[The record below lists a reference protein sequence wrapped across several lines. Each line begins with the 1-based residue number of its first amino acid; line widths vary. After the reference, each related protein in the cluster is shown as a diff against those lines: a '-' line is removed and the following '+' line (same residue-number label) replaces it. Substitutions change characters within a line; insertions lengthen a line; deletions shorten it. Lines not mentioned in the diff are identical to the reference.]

1 MDYTS
6 LSDSMSLMTNGIQ
19 LMVSFI
25 TTILYYIG
33 LWNMFSK
40 AGVEGWK
47 CIIPYYNTYVV
58 GQISKKEKL
67 AKIVIIV
74 HVIAAVV
81 LTVFVGSLVAVVFN
95 YNSYDDVSFLPLI
108 IALISGI
115 ATCMLLIAD
124 TIMRIMLG
132 YYLMKS
138 YDAPTVFL
146 ILVIMFPYVAMLI
159 LGFSKKYLYN
169 GGYGDLYN
177 RTGAN
182 IYNTRDFN
190 QPNNYNNGY
199 YSQNQGY
206 GQQNGYYNQ
215 NQNYGQQSGYYNQN
229 LSYGQNNG
237 YNTQNQNYGQQSGY
251 YDQNQGYGQNNGYN
265 TQNQNYGQ
273 QSGYYDQNQSYGQN
287 NGYNT
292 QNQNYGQ
299 QNGYYNQNQSYG
311 QRNGYTSYNESS
323 SVNTDSSSNNETDNS
338 ESSDDT
344 FSL

>member
-6 LSDSMSLMTNGIQ
+6 FSDSMSLMTNGIQ
-19 LMVSFI
+19 LMVSFV
-25 TTILYYIG
+25 TMILAYIG

-47 CIIPYYNTYVV
+47 CIIPYYNTYVI

-67 AKIVIIV
+67 AKILIIIQVISVVVITAFVCSAIV
-74 HVIAAVV
+74 IGVNTVNYEDVNVFALVIMIISSIATIMLVIAEKIMEII
-81 LTVFVGSLVAVVFN
+81 LH
-95 YNSYDDVSFLPLI
+95 YN
-108 IALISGI
+108 
-115 ATCMLLIAD
+115 
-124 TIMRIMLG
+124 
-132 YYLMKS
+132 LMKS

-146 ILVIMFPYVAMLI
+146 ILVIMFPYVAWLI

-190 QPNNYNNGY
+190 QYNT
-199 YSQNQGY
+199 QNQGY

-215 NQNYGQQSGYYNQN
+215 NQGYGQQ
-229 LSYGQNNG
+229 NG
-237 YNTQNQNYGQQSGY
+237 YNAQNQNYGQQNGY
-251 YDQNQGYGQNNGYN
+251 YNQNQGYGQN
-265 TQNQNYGQ
+265 T
-273 QSGYYDQNQSYGQN
+273 
-287 NGYNT
+287 GYNT

-299 QNGYYNQNQSYG
+299 QNGYYNQNQNYGQQNGYNAQNQNYGQQNGYYSQNQSYG
-311 QRNGYTSYNESS
+311 ERNGYTSYNESG
-323 SVNTDSSSNNETDNS
+323 SVNTDSSSNNETDNT
-338 ESSDDT
+338 ESRDDT

>member
-19 LMVSFI
+19 LMVSFV
-25 TTILYYIG
+25 TMILAYIG

-47 CIIPYYNTYVV
+47 CIIPYYNTYVI

-67 AKIVIIV
+67 AKILIIV
-74 HVIAAVV
+74 QVISIVV
-81 LTVFVGSLVAVVFN
+81 LTVFVGSLVAVAVNF
-95 YNSYDDVSFLPLI
+95 NSYDDVSMLPLI

-115 ATCMLLIAD
+115 ATSMLLIAEM
-124 TIMRIMLG
+124 IMRIMLH
-132 YYLMKS
+132 YNLMKS
-138 YDAPTVFL
+138 YEAPTVFL
-146 ILVIMFPYVAMLI
+146 ILVIMFPYVAWLI

-190 QPNNYNNGY
+190 QQNSYYN
-199 YSQNQGY
+199 QNQGY
-206 GQQNGYYNQ
+206 GQQQNGYYNQ
-215 NQNYGQQSGYYNQN
+215 NQNYGQQQNGYYNQN
-229 LSYGQNNG
+229 QGYGQQQNG
-237 YNTQNQNYGQQSGY
+237 YYNQNQNYGQQ
-251 YDQNQGYGQNNGYN
+251 NGYN
-265 TQNQNYGQ
+265 A
-273 QSGYYDQNQSYGQN
+273 
-287 NGYNT
+287 

-299 QNGYYNQNQSYG
+299 QNGYYSQNQSYG
-311 QRNGYTSYNESS
+311 ERNGYTSYNESG
-323 SVNTDSSSNNETDNS
+323 SVNTNSSYNNETDNT
-338 ESSDDT
+338 ESHDDT